1 MLKAGI
7 DQKISVTA
15 SMLSGNSRTASVS
28 SSVNGQMVP
37 DIEESKSS
45 GKGQS
50 SQKAP
55 KANGKGHNVYH
66 VDIY

>member
-1 MLKAGI
+1 
-7 DQKISVTA
+7 
-15 SMLSGNSRTASVS
+15 
-28 SSVNGQMVP
+28 MVP
-37 DIEESKSS
+37 EIEESKSS

-55 KANGKGHNVYH
+55 KANGKGHNVYD